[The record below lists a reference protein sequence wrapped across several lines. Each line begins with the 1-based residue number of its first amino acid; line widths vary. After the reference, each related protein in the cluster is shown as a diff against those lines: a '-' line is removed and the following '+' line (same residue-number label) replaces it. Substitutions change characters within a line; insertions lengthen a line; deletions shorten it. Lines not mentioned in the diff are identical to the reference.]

1 MRAVVGTPWDL
12 AGMEYDILALH
23 ARYNRRKI
31 QAVMGEDAKYV
42 TMLRD
47 PVDLFESAYEYY
59 RMYRKFGMTLGN
71 IFPQNIFT
79 NDFSNEV

>member
-1 MRAVVGTPWDL
+1 MAETVWDKAGLEDAV
-12 AGMEYDILALH
+12 LALH
-23 ARYNRRKI
+23 ARYDREKI
-31 QAVMGEDAKYV
+31 QAVMGDNAKYV

>member
-1 MRAVVGTPWDL
+1 MADTVWDK
-12 AGMEYDILALH
+12 AGLEYDVLALH
-23 ARYNRRKI
+23 ARYDREKI
-31 QAVMGEDAKYV
+31 QAVMGDNAKYV

-71 IFPQNIFT
+71 ISPQNIST
-79 NDFSNEV
+79 NDFPNEV